1 MTEVFSISPN
11 LTMKP
16 SSSCCAL
23 SNNAIVSNALVF
35 AACVLSEFFFN
46 ALNCKY
52 CLAQERLPYNQ
63 KELVVD
69 LGVGLWAWPMPLD
82 WDNDGDLDLVVSC
95 PDVPYNG
102 TYLFENVD
110 GASVKFP
117 TFKPAIKVG
126 DGLRSP
132 QVSYVDGQ
140 ARVMIAG
147 IELTDFR
154 EKGFTAKKKIY
165 PNAKFHPAK
174 RIRANQWKY
183 DDFDDDGKLD
193 LVVGVGDW
201 TDYGWDNA
209 YDAKGNWT
217 NGPLRGFVYLIRNR
231 GTTKQ
236 PEYASPK
243 KIQADGKPIDVFGM
257 PSPCFDDF
265 DGDGDL
271 DLVCGEFLDGFTYFQ
286 NIGTRNS
293 PTFTSGVRLQS
304 ERQNLAMDLQMI
316 TPTSIDW
323 DQDGDIDLVCG
334 DEDGRVALIENIGL
348 DDSKTPIFKS
358 PKYFLQ
364 KAKNVKF
371 GALVTPVSVDWD
383 ADGDDDL
390 ICGNTAG
397 YIGFIENLGMKSDA
411 KSPTWAK
418 PVYLSADEQ
427 VIRIQAGENGSIQ
440 GPAEA
445 KWGYTT
451 LSVADWNHD
460 GKPDIVVNSIWGK
473 VIWFENVG
481 TKASPKLAAAKPIE
495 VSWGSLPAPKPNWNW
510 WAPNRNEL
518 VTQWRTTPMVFDVN
532 NDGLNDLVSLDHEGY
547 LAFYERKKMD
557 SGLALVPPQRIFLDD
572 QGKPLRMNEK
582 SAGGSGRRKMCLV
595 DWDGDGRVDLLANS
609 RNIDFYKNVSENDGE
624 WRFKNMGPVSKKRL
638 AGHTTSPAVVDWNKD
653 SIPDLLIGA
662 EDGFLYYFENP
673 RRGRTKTEHA
683 N

>member
-1 MTEVFSISPN
+1 
-11 LTMKP
+11 MKLGRFLV
-16 SSSCCAL
+16 AL
-23 SNNAIVSNALVF
+23 CVAIV
-35 AACVLSEFFFN
+35 FN
-46 ALNCKY
+46 ASNCNS
-52 CLAQERLPYNQ
+52 CSSQERISYNQ
-63 KELVVD
+63 SELVVD

-102 TYLFENVD
+102 TYLLENVD
-110 GASVKFP
+110 GVGVRLP
-117 TFKPAIKVG
+117 TFKPAVKVG

-132 QVSYVDGQ
+132 QVSYVNDQ

-154 EKGFTAKKKIY
+154 EKQFATKKKIY

-183 DDFDDDGKLD
+183 CDFDDDGKLD

-217 NGPLRGFVYLIRNR
+217 NGPLRGFVYLIRNQ
-231 GTTKQ
+231 GTTEK
-236 PEYASPK
+236 PEYAPPK
-243 KIQADGKPIDVFGM
+243 KVQADGKPIDVFGM

-271 DLVCGEFLDGFTYFQ
+271 DLICGEFLDGFTYFQ
-286 NIGTRNS
+286 NIGTRRS
-293 PTFTSGVRLQS
+293 PKFKSGVRLQS
-304 ERQNLAMDLQMI
+304 DRQNIAMDLQMI

-323 DQDGDIDLVCG
+323 DQDGDIDLICG
-334 DEDGRVALIENIGL
+334 DEDGRVALIENIGVN
-348 DDSKTPIFKS
+348 DSKTPIFKS

-364 KAKNVKF
+364 QAEDVKF
-371 GALVTPVSVDWD
+371 GALITPVSVDWD
-383 ADGDDDL
+383 ADGDEDL

-397 YIGFIENLGMKSDA
+397 YIGFIENLGMKSGA

-418 PVYLSADEQ
+418 PVYLRENRQ
-427 VIRIQAGENGSIQ
+427 VIRIQAGRNGSIQ

-460 GKPDIVVNSIWGK
+460 GKQDIVANSIWGK

-481 TKASPKLAAAKPIE
+481 TKASPKLAFAKPIE
-495 VSWGSLPAPKPNWNW
+495 VSWESRPAPKPSWNW
-510 WAPNRNEL
+510 WSPDGDEL
-518 VTQWRTTPMVFDVN
+518 VTQWRTTPLVFDVN
-532 NDGLNDLVSLDHEGY
+532 NDGLNDLISLDHEGY

-557 SGLALVPPQRIFLDD
+557 SGLALLPPQRIFLDD

-595 DWDGDGRVDLLANS
+595 DWDGDGKVDLLANS
-609 RNIDFYKNVSENDGE
+609 RNIDFYRNVSEKDGQ
-624 WRFKNMGPVSKKRL
+624 WKFKNMGPVSKKRL
-638 AGHTTSPAVVDWNKD
+638 AGHTTSPTVVDWNKD

-673 RRGRTKTEHA
+673 LQGKLKKDD
-683 N
+683 ND